1 MKTGDIVFHQKYGVG
16 KIKFTDSLTYIV
28 YYYKE
33 NPSLHNGAMGPNSYY
48 WWGYAEDL
56 KPISSVRT
64 LIERRQHG

>member
-16 KIKFTDSLTYIV
+16 RIINIDGLTYLV

-33 NPSLHNGAMGPNSYY
+33 NPSLHSGAIGLDFHY
-48 WWGYAEDL
+48 WWNCAKEL

-64 LIERRQHG
+64 LIKRRQHG